1 MIKLY
6 KSAEINREKWNFC
19 INHSHSPLIYAQSW
33 YLDQI
38 SENWMALVED
48 DYEAVFPLC
57 FKKRFGFR
65 KINQPN
71 FVQQL
76 GLFSQKQIS
85 KDDFKA
91 FLNQIPKTFFK
102 SFVNCNYSNNPFLND
117 FKSTKRGNFIL
128 KLLPTY
134 PELYKSYTENHRR
147 NIKKA
152 IQNQVNVVENQLSVA
167 EVVAFYVENVAD
179 VLKSI
184 SKKEIQNFQQVCQT
198 AIEKQ
203 KCFTLSVEKE
213 NKTLCAAIFFIHKNR
228 ITYAMGAAN
237 EAGKKIGS
245 NHFLLDYVIK
255 KHAQT
260 DFLLD
265 FEGSSLDTLA
275 RFYAGF
281 GAINQP
287 YLRLE
292 LD

>member
-6 KSAEINREKWNFC
+6 KSAEINREKWDFC
-19 INHSHSPLIYAQSW
+19 INHSFSPLIYAQSW

-38 SENWMALVED
+38 SENWMALIED
-48 DYEAVFPLC
+48 DYQAVFPLC
-57 FKKRFGFR
+57 FKKRWGFM

-85 KDDFKA
+85 KDGFNA
-91 FLNQIPKTFFK
+91 FLNQIPKTYFK
-102 SFVNCNYSNNPFLND
+102 SYLNCNYSNNLFSND
-117 FKSTKRGNFIL
+117 FKTIKRDNFIL
-128 KLLPTY
+128 LLAQTY

-152 IQNQVNVVENQLSVA
+152 IQNQVIVVENRFNIADVI
-167 EVVAFYVENVAD
+167 AFYQKNVAH
-179 VLKSI
+179 VFNSI
-184 SKKEIQNFQQVCQT
+184 SKKEIQNFQQVCQS
-198 AIEKQ
+198 AIEKE

-213 NKTLCAAIFFIHKNR
+213 KKTLCAAIFFVHENR

-255 KHAQT
+255 KYAKT
-260 DFLLD
+260 NFLLD
-265 FEGSSLDTLA
+265 FEGSSIDTLA

-287 YLRLE
+287 YMRIE